1 MSLVET
7 FMVAFDIS
15 SDQRFIRDSDG
26 DPYFG
31 TVTHFISYL
40 WGVEFKVLIDAIDTT
55 RQRSDGATQVG
66 PHGQRRASARVVACD
81 PMRRHSG
88 GAVRCR
94 AMTTRASRGASPKL
108 SHRRS

>member
-1 MSLVET
+1 MRGEPFCGVRFSKATRFAQLRSICARTTCMSLVET

-55 RQRSDGATQVG
+55 RQRSDGATQVDHMANAG
-66 PHGQRRASARVVACD
+66 ILRALLHAIQ
-81 PMRRHSG
+81 
-88 GAVRCR
+88 
-94 AMTTRASRGASPKL
+94 
-108 SHRRS
+108 

>member
-1 MSLVET
+1 MRGEPFCGVRFSKATRFAQLRSICARTTCMSLVET

-55 RQRSDGATQVG
+55 RQRSDGATQVDHTANAG
-66 PHGQRRASARVVACD
+66 LLRALLHAIQ
-81 PMRRHSG
+81 
-88 GAVRCR
+88 
-94 AMTTRASRGASPKL
+94 
-108 SHRRS
+108 